1 LKNQSRFTLDIKLG
15 GVYILLTIAQINPF
29 TFYKYINLKDFDTL
43 KKAIKKNRNQ
53 LLDSWFRA
61 TINTYPAES
70 ARVLG
75 KKSDRFD
82 NPVGA
87 VTRETLED
95 VLDLITENFSREG
108 LEKALDPVIR
118 IRAVQAFDPANAVDF
133 VFALKEIG
141 ESIFEKEEVLEFY
154 RLVDE
159 MALAAFNRYMKC
171 REDIF
176 LLKATE
182 SKRRI
187 HKAFERAGLVAELSE
202 GDLLGSKQS

>member
-1 LKNQSRFTLDIKLG
+1 M
-15 GVYILLTIAQINPF
+15 
-29 TFYKYINLKDFDTL
+29 
-43 KKAIKKNRNQ
+43 
-53 LLDSWFRA
+53 LDSWFHA
-61 TINTYPAES
+61 TINTYPEES

-82 NPVGA
+82 NPIGA

-95 VLDLITENFSREG
+95 VLNLTIENFSREG

-118 IRAVQAFDPANAVDF
+118 IRAVQAFDPANAVSF
-133 VFALKEIG
+133 VFALKDIG
-141 ESIFEKEEVLEFY
+141 ESLFKEAEIDLLDFY

-159 MALAAFNRYMKC
+159 IALAAFNRYMKC

-202 GDLLGSKQS
+202 EDLLGSKQS

>member
-1 LKNQSRFTLDIKLG
+1 
-15 GVYILLTIAQINPF
+15 
-29 TFYKYINLKDFDTL
+29 L
-43 KKAIKKNRNQ
+43 KKTIKKNRNQ
-53 LLDSWFRA
+53 LLESWFDA
-61 TINTYPAES
+61 TINTYPEES
-70 ARVLG
+70 ARILG
-75 KKSDRFD
+75 KKSNRFD
-82 NPVGA
+82 NPIGG

-95 VLDLITENFSREG
+95 VLTLITEDFSRED

-118 IRAVQAFDPANAVDF
+118 IRAVQTFDPANAVSF

-141 ESIFEKEEVLEFY
+141 ESVIEKADIINFY

-187 HKAFERAGLVAELSE
+187 HRAFERAGLVAELSE
-202 GDLLGSKQS
+202 GDLLGSKKS

>member
-1 LKNQSRFTLDIKLG
+1 MG

-61 TINTYPAES
+61 TINTYPEES

-141 ESIFEKEEVLEFY
+141 ESIFEKEEVLDFY

-187 HKAFERAGLVAELSE
+187 HKAFERAGLVTELSE

>member
-1 LKNQSRFTLDIKLG
+1 MK
-15 GVYILLTIAQINPF
+15 QI
-29 TFYKYINLKDFDTL
+29 
-43 KKAIKKNRNQ
+43 IKKNLSQ

-70 ARVLG
+70 ARILG

-82 NPVGA
+82 NPIGA
-87 VTRETLED
+87 ITRETLED
-95 VLDLITENFSREG
+95 VLNLVTENFSREG

-118 IRAVQAFDPANAVDF
+118 IRAVQAFDPANAVSF

-141 ESIFEKEEVLEFY
+141 ESIIEKADIIKFY

-159 MALAAFNRYMKC
+159 IGLAAFNRYMKC

-187 HKAFERAGLVAELSE
+187 HRAFERAGLVAELSE

>member
-1 LKNQSRFTLDIKLG
+1 M
-15 GVYILLTIAQINPF
+15 
-29 TFYKYINLKDFDTL
+29 
-43 KKAIKKNRNQ
+43 KKTIKKNHDQ
-53 LLDSWFRA
+53 LLESWFDA
-61 TINTYPAES
+61 TINTYPEES
-70 ARVLG
+70 ARILG

-82 NPVGA
+82 NPIGA

-95 VLDLITENFSREG
+95 VLNLITEDFSREG
-108 LEKALDPVIR
+108 LEQALDPVIR
-118 IRAVQAFDPANAVDF
+118 IRAVQTFDPANAVSF

-141 ESIFEKEEVLEFY
+141 ESVIEKADIINFY

-187 HKAFERAGLVAELSE
+187 HRDFERAGLVAELSE
-202 GDLLGSKQS
+202 DDLLGSKQS

>member
-1 LKNQSRFTLDIKLG
+1 
-15 GVYILLTIAQINPF
+15 
-29 TFYKYINLKDFDTL
+29 L
-43 KKAIKKNRNQ
+43 KKTIKKNHDQ
-53 LLDSWFRA
+53 LLESWFDA
-61 TINTYPAES
+61 TINTYPEES
-70 ARVLG
+70 ARILG

-82 NPVGA
+82 NPIGA

-95 VLDLITENFSREG
+95 VLNLITEDFSRDG
-108 LEKALDPVIR
+108 LEQALDPVIR
-118 IRAVQAFDPANAVDF
+118 IRAVQTFDPANAVSF

-141 ESIFEKEEVLEFY
+141 ESVIEKADIINFY

-187 HKAFERAGLVAELSE
+187 HRAFERAGLVAELSE
-202 GDLLGSKQS
+202 DDLLGSKQS

>member
-1 LKNQSRFTLDIKLG
+1 M
-15 GVYILLTIAQINPF
+15 
-29 TFYKYINLKDFDTL
+29 
-43 KKAIKKNRNQ
+43 KKTIKKNRNQ

-61 TINTYPAES
+61 TISTYPEES

-95 VLDLITENFSREG
+95 VLTLVTENFTREN
-108 LEKALDPVIR
+108 LEKALDPLIR
-118 IRAVQAFDPANAVDF
+118 IRAVQAFDPANAVSF
-133 VFALKEIG
+133 VFAFKQIG
-141 ESIFEKEEVLEFY
+141 ESVIAQADIPEFY

-159 MALAAFNRYMKC
+159 IALAAFNRYMKC

-187 HKAFERAGLVAELSE
+187 HHAFERAGLVAELSE

>member
-1 LKNQSRFTLDIKLG
+1 
-15 GVYILLTIAQINPF
+15 
-29 TFYKYINLKDFDTL
+29 L
-43 KKAIKKNRNQ
+43 KKTIKKNRNQ
-53 LLDSWFRA
+53 LLESWFDA
-61 TINTYPAES
+61 TINTYPEES
-70 ARVLG
+70 ARILG

-82 NPVGA
+82 NPIGA

-95 VLDLITENFSREG
+95 VLNLITEDFSRDG
-108 LEKALDPVIR
+108 LEQALDPVIR
-118 IRAVQAFDPANAVDF
+118 IRAVQTFDPANAVSF

-141 ESIFEKEEVLEFY
+141 ESVIEKADIINFY

-187 HKAFERAGLVAELSE
+187 HRAFERAGLVAELSE
-202 GDLLGSKQS
+202 DDLLGSKQS